1 MAKALALLTVTALLV
16 AAATAYA
23 ATGVAWHTGT
33 NKTVKIRK
41 GGTVKWTWADGQPHD
56 VKGPGFSSK
65 VIAKKGFTFSHR
77 FGKKGTYRI
86 ICLVH
91 SNMHTTVKVG

>member
-56 VKGPGFSSK
+56 VEIGGPQRPRVTAVTRG
-65 VIAKKGFTFSHR
+65 R
-77 FGKKGTYRI
+77 
-86 ICLVH
+86 
-91 SNMHTTVKVG
+91 VGVD